1 MRISAQS
8 LGALAPYVVSAAIA
22 VPMGVTAIPASAT
35 AAASTHIPPEALVI
49 VDTGYQYVAQIESGN
64 LGAYSWDVRRP
75 ELTPYS
81 FVHIANEDA
90 FETYEPFIA
99 SEGWRDVSI
108 VEGSF
113 QIEEEPRPGAFF
125 DEYDLSTIALYG
137 RQR

>member
-8 LGALAPYVVSAAIA
+8 LGPLAPYVVSAAIA
-22 VPMGVTAIPASAT
+22 IPMGATAIPPSAT
-35 AAASTHIPPEALVI
+35 AAASAETPPEALVI
-49 VDTGYQYVAQIESGN
+49 VDMGYQHEARVETN
-64 LGAYSWDVRRP
+64 DFRAYSWDLSRP

-99 SEGWRDVSI
+99 SEGWRDVSA
-108 VEGSF
+108 VELPF
-113 QIEEEPRPGAFF
+113 QIEEEARPSAFF

-137 RQR
+137 RQQ